1 MKFVW
6 NYLKRYK
13 SYLFVNLISAS
24 GFLLIDLGIPT
35 LIAMGINNNFMDQ
48 DTSYILKLSFFM
60 LLFAIIGLLMLI
72 LLAYSSNKLVSNV
85 IRDIR
90 NDLFAQIE
98 LLSKDNFDKFGVSRL
113 ITNTGT
119 DAYTIMQFLIVILRI
134 GIMAPFMFI
143 VSIFLIFRQSRSLAL
158 ITVLAIPM
166 MVITIALIN
175 TRTKP
180 LSSKQQKGLDNI
192 NLQIRESI
200 TGLRVIRG
208 FNREDFKASQFEN
221 SSLNYANISK
231 KLFQTVAFIS
241 PVFTLVFTVVQS
253 SVMYV
258 GAIQVNDGVL
268 EYGMLVAF
276 IEYVFMALLS
286 FLMLGSVLM
295 MLPRAQVAISRI
307 EEVMEETPD
316 IKSKT
321 NSIKNNEVKGN
332 VEFKNVSFAYSNDS
346 EKPVIKN
353 VSFKSKPG
361 ETIAFIGSTG
371 SGKSTIMKLIP
382 RLVDVTEGAILIDD
396 IDIRD
401 YDLDHLRSNIGY
413 VPQKSTL
420 FSGTIKENLQFGN
433 KDASME
439 ELKAAASIAQAE
451 EFINSTP
458 EGFERVL
465 SEGGTNLSGG
475 QQQRLCIARALTRD
489 VPIYIFD
496 DSFSALDY
504 KTDSI
509 LRHRLK
515 DEITDAT
522 FFIVAQRVGTV
533 MDADKILVIDKGE
546 VVGMGTHKE
555 LLKSCEVYYQI
566 ASSQL
571 TKEELER

>member
-1 MKFVW
+1 MKFVL

-13 SYLFVNLISAS
+13 RYLFLNLISAS

-35 LIAMGINNNFMDQ
+35 IIAMGINNNFMDQ
-48 DTSYILKLSFFM
+48 NISYILKLSLIMF
-60 LLFAIIGLLMLI
+60 LFAIGGLLLLI

-90 NDLFAQIE
+90 NDLFEKIE
-98 LLSKDNFDKFGVSRL
+98 SLSKDNFDKFGVSRL

-143 VSIFLIFRQSRSLAL
+143 VSVFLIFRQSRSLAL

-175 TRTKP
+175 TKTKP
-180 LSSKQQKGLDNI
+180 LSERQQKGLDNI

-208 FNREDFKASQFEN
+208 FNREDFKASQFES

-286 FLMLGSVLM
+286 FLMLGAVLM
-295 MLPRAQVAISRI
+295 MLPRAQVAITRI
-307 EEVMEETPD
+307 KEVMDETPD
-316 IKSKT
+316 IKSKK
-321 NSIKNNEVKGN
+321 NAIKNNTIKGY

-382 RLVDVTEGAILIDD
+382 RLVDVSEGSILIDD

-401 YDLDHLRSNIGY
+401 YNLDHLRGNIGY

-433 KDASME
+433 KNASME
-439 ELKAAASIAQAE
+439 DLKKAANIAQAK

-475 QQQRLCIARALTRD
+475 QQQRLCIARALTRN

-515 DEITDAT
+515 DEIKNAT

-533 MDADKILVIDKGE
+533 MDADKILVIDNGE
-546 VVGMGTHKE
+546 VVGIGTHRE

>member
-1 MKFVW
+1 MKFVL

-13 SYLFVNLISAS
+13 RYLFLNLISAS

-35 LIAMGINNNFMDQ
+35 IIAMGINNNFMDQ
-48 DTSYILKLSFFM
+48 NISYILKLSLIMF
-60 LLFAIIGLLMLI
+60 LFAIGGLLLLI

-90 NDLFAQIE
+90 NDLFEKIE
-98 LLSKDNFDKFGVSRL
+98 SLSKDNFDKFGVSRL

-143 VSIFLIFRQSRSLAL
+143 VSVFLIFRQSRSLAL

-175 TRTKP
+175 TKTKP
-180 LSSKQQKGLDNI
+180 LSERQQKGLDNI

-208 FNREDFKASQFEN
+208 FNREDFKASQFES

-286 FLMLGSVLM
+286 FLMLGAVLM
-295 MLPRAQVAISRI
+295 MLPRAQVAITRI
-307 EEVMEETPD
+307 KEVMDETPD
-316 IKSKT
+316 IKSKK
-321 NSIKNNEVKGN
+321 NAIKNNTIKGY

-382 RLVDVTEGAILIDD
+382 RLVDVSEGSILIDD

-401 YDLDHLRSNIGY
+401 YNLDHLRGNIGY

-433 KDASME
+433 KNASME
-439 ELKAAASIAQAE
+439 DLKKAANIAQAE

-475 QQQRLCIARALTRD
+475 QQQRLCIARALTRN

-515 DEITDAT
+515 DEIKDAT

-533 MDADKILVIDKGE
+533 MDADKILVIDNGE
-546 VVGMGTHKE
+546 VVGIGTHRE

>member
-1 MKFVW
+1 MKFVL

-13 SYLFVNLISAS
+13 RYLFLNLISAS

-35 LIAMGINNNFMDQ
+35 IIAMGINNNFMDQ
-48 DTSYILKLSFFM
+48 NISYILKLSLIMF
-60 LLFAIIGLLMLI
+60 LFAIGGLLLLI

-90 NDLFAQIE
+90 NDLFEKIE
-98 LLSKDNFDKFGVSRL
+98 SLSKDNFDKFGVSRL

-143 VSIFLIFRQSRSLAL
+143 VSVFLIFRQSRSLAL

-175 TRTKP
+175 TKTKP
-180 LSSKQQKGLDNI
+180 LSERQQKGLDNI

-208 FNREDFKASQFEN
+208 FNREDFKASQFES

-286 FLMLGSVLM
+286 FLMLGAVLM
-295 MLPRAQVAISRI
+295 MLPRAQVAITRI
-307 EEVMEETPD
+307 KEVMDETPD
-316 IKSKT
+316 IKSKK
-321 NSIKNNEVKGN
+321 NAIKNNTIKGY

-382 RLVDVTEGAILIDD
+382 RLVDVSEGSILIDD

-401 YDLDHLRSNIGY
+401 YNLDHLRDNIGY

-433 KDASME
+433 KNASME
-439 ELKAAASIAQAE
+439 DLKKAANIAQAE

-475 QQQRLCIARALTRD
+475 QQQRLCIARALTRN

-515 DEITDAT
+515 DEIKDAT

-533 MDADKILVIDKGE
+533 MDADKILVIDNGE
-546 VVGMGTHKE
+546 VVGIGTHRE

>member
-13 SYLFVNLISAS
+13 KYLFINLISAS

-35 LIAMGINNNFMDQ
+35 LIATGINNNFMNQ
-48 DTSYILKLSFFM
+48 DINYILKLSLFM
-60 LLFAIIGLLMLI
+60 FMFAISGLLLLI
-72 LLAYSSNKLVSNV
+72 SLAYSSNKLVSNV
-85 IRDIR
+85 TRDMR
-90 NDLFAQIE
+90 NDLFSKIE
-98 LLSKDNFDKFGVSRL
+98 TLSKDNFDKFGVSRL
-113 ITNTGT
+113 ITNTGA

-143 VSIFLIFRQSRSLAL
+143 VSVFLIFIKSRSLAL

-166 MVITIALIN
+166 MVVTIAFIN
-175 TRTKP
+175 TKTRP
-180 LSSKQQKGLDNI
+180 LSDKQQKGLDNI

-208 FNREDFKASQFEN
+208 FNRENFKASQFEE

-231 KLFQTVAFIS
+231 KLFQNVAFIS

-258 GAIQVNDGVL
+258 GATQVNNGIL

-286 FLMLGSVLM
+286 FLMLGTVLM
-295 MLPRAQVAISRI
+295 MLPRAQVAVSRI
-307 EEVMEETPD
+307 KEVMDEKPKVSSKKNAIRNND
-316 IKSKT
+316 IK
-321 NSIKNNEVKGN
+321 GY

-353 VSFKSKPG
+353 VSFKSSPG

-382 RLVDVTEGAILIDD
+382 RLVDVTEGSILIDD

-401 YDLDHLRSNIGY
+401 YDLAHLRNNIGY

-433 KDASME
+433 RKASMDK
-439 ELKAAASIAQAE
+439 LKSAASIAQAE

-458 EGFERVL
+458 EGFERIL

-515 DEITDAT
+515 EEITNAT

-533 MDADKILVIDKGE
+533 MDADKILVIDNGE
-546 VVGMGTHKE
+546 VVGIGTHKE

>member
-458 EGFERVL
+458 EGFDRVL

>member
-1 MKFVW
+1 MKFVL

-13 SYLFVNLISAS
+13 RYLFLNLISAS

-35 LIAMGINNNFMDQ
+35 IIAMGINNNFMDQ
-48 DTSYILKLSFFM
+48 NISYILKLSLIMF
-60 LLFAIIGLLMLI
+60 LFAIGGLLLLI

-90 NDLFAQIE
+90 NDLFEKIE
-98 LLSKDNFDKFGVSRL
+98 SLSKDNFDKFGVSRL

-143 VSIFLIFRQSRSLAL
+143 VSVFLIFRQSRSLAL

-175 TRTKP
+175 TKTKP
-180 LSSKQQKGLDNI
+180 LSERQQKGLDNI

-208 FNREDFKASQFEN
+208 FNREDFKASQFES

-286 FLMLGSVLM
+286 FLMLGAVLM
-295 MLPRAQVAISRI
+295 MLPRAQVAITRI
-307 EEVMEETPD
+307 KEVMDETPD
-316 IKSKT
+316 IKSKK
-321 NSIKNNEVKGN
+321 NAIKNNTIKGY

-382 RLVDVTEGAILIDD
+382 RLVDVSEGSILIDD

-401 YDLDHLRSNIGY
+401 YNLDHLRGNIGY

-433 KDASME
+433 KNASME
-439 ELKAAASIAQAE
+439 DLKKAANIAQAK

-475 QQQRLCIARALTRD
+475 QQQRLCIARALTRN

-515 DEITDAT
+515 DEIKDAT

-533 MDADKILVIDKGE
+533 MDADKILVIDNGE
-546 VVGMGTHKE
+546 VVGIGTHRE

>member
-1 MKFVW
+1 MKFVL

-13 SYLFVNLISAS
+13 RYLFLNLISAS

-35 LIAMGINNNFMDQ
+35 IIAMGINNNFMDQ
-48 DTSYILKLSFFM
+48 NISYILKLSLIMF
-60 LLFAIIGLLMLI
+60 LFAIGGLLLLI

-90 NDLFAQIE
+90 NDLFEKIE
-98 LLSKDNFDKFGVSRL
+98 SLSKDNFDKFGVSRL

-143 VSIFLIFRQSRSLAL
+143 VSVFLIFRQSRSLAL

-175 TRTKP
+175 TKTKP
-180 LSSKQQKGLDNI
+180 LSERQQKGLDNI

-208 FNREDFKASQFEN
+208 FNREDFKASQFES

-241 PVFTLVFTVVQS
+241 PVFTLIFTVVQS

-286 FLMLGSVLM
+286 FLMLGAVLM
-295 MLPRAQVAISRI
+295 MLPRAQVAITRI
-307 EEVMEETPD
+307 KEVMDETPD
-316 IKSKT
+316 IKSKK
-321 NSIKNNEVKGN
+321 NAIKNNTIKGY

-382 RLVDVTEGAILIDD
+382 RLVDVSEGSILIDD

-401 YDLDHLRSNIGY
+401 YNLDHLRGNIGY

-433 KDASME
+433 KNASME
-439 ELKAAASIAQAE
+439 DLKKAANIAQAE

-475 QQQRLCIARALTRD
+475 QQQRLCIARALTRN

-515 DEITDAT
+515 DEIKDAT

-533 MDADKILVIDKGE
+533 MDADKILVIDNGE
-546 VVGMGTHKE
+546 VVGIGTHRE

>member
-1 MKFVW
+1 MKFVL

-13 SYLFVNLISAS
+13 RYLFLNLISAS

-35 LIAMGINNNFMDQ
+35 IIAMGINNNFMDQ
-48 DTSYILKLSFFM
+48 NISYILKLSLIMF
-60 LLFAIIGLLMLI
+60 LFAIGGLLLLI

-90 NDLFAQIE
+90 NDLFEKIE
-98 LLSKDNFDKFGVSRL
+98 SLSKDNFDKFGVSRL

-143 VSIFLIFRQSRSLAL
+143 VSVFLIFRQSRSLAL

-175 TRTKP
+175 TKTKP
-180 LSSKQQKGLDNI
+180 LSERQQKGLDNI

-200 TGLRVIRG
+200 TGLHVIRG
-208 FNREDFKASQFEN
+208 FNRENFKASQFES

-286 FLMLGSVLM
+286 FLMLGTVLM
-295 MLPRAQVAISRI
+295 MLPRAQVAITRI
-307 EEVMEETPD
+307 KEVMDETPD
-316 IKSKT
+316 IKSKK
-321 NSIKNNEVKGN
+321 NAIKNNTIKGY

-382 RLVDVTEGAILIDD
+382 RLVDVSEGSILIDD

-401 YDLDHLRSNIGY
+401 YNLDHLRDNIGY

-433 KDASME
+433 KNASME
-439 ELKAAASIAQAE
+439 DLKKAANIAQAE

-475 QQQRLCIARALTRD
+475 QQQRLCIARALTRN

-515 DEITDAT
+515 DEIKDAT

-533 MDADKILVIDKGE
+533 MDADKILVIDNGE
-546 VVGMGTHKE
+546 VVGIGTHRE

>member
-1 MKFVW
+1 MKFVL

-13 SYLFVNLISAS
+13 RYLFLNLISAS

-35 LIAMGINNNFMDQ
+35 IIAMGINNNFMDQ
-48 DTSYILKLSFFM
+48 NISYILKLSLIMF
-60 LLFAIIGLLMLI
+60 LFAIGGLLLLI

-90 NDLFAQIE
+90 NDLFEKIE
-98 LLSKDNFDKFGVSRL
+98 SLSKDNFDKFGVSRL

-143 VSIFLIFRQSRSLAL
+143 VSVFLIFRQSRSLAL
-158 ITVLAIPM
+158 ITVLTIPM

-175 TRTKP
+175 TKTKP
-180 LSSKQQKGLDNI
+180 LSERQQKGLDNI

-208 FNREDFKASQFEN
+208 FNREDFKASQFES

-286 FLMLGSVLM
+286 FLMLGAVLM
-295 MLPRAQVAISRI
+295 MLPRAQVAITRI
-307 EEVMEETPD
+307 KEVMDETPD
-316 IKSKT
+316 IKSKK
-321 NSIKNNEVKGN
+321 NAIKNNTIKGY

-382 RLVDVTEGAILIDD
+382 RLVDVSEGSILIDD

-401 YDLDHLRSNIGY
+401 YNLDHLRGNIGY

-433 KDASME
+433 KNASME
-439 ELKAAASIAQAE
+439 DLKKAANIAQAE

-475 QQQRLCIARALTRD
+475 QQQRLCIARALTRN

-515 DEITDAT
+515 DEIKDAT

-533 MDADKILVIDKGE
+533 MDADKILVIDNGE
-546 VVGMGTHKE
+546 VVGIGTHRE

>member
-1 MKFVW
+1 MKFVL

-13 SYLFVNLISAS
+13 RYLFLNLISAS

-35 LIAMGINNNFMDQ
+35 IIAMGINNNFMDQ
-48 DTSYILKLSFFM
+48 NISYILKLSLIMF
-60 LLFAIIGLLMLI
+60 LFAIGGLLLLI

-90 NDLFAQIE
+90 NDLFEKIE
-98 LLSKDNFDKFGVSRL
+98 SLSKDNFDKFGVSRL

-143 VSIFLIFRQSRSLAL
+143 VSVFLIFRQSRSLAL

-175 TRTKP
+175 TKTKP
-180 LSSKQQKGLDNI
+180 LSERQQKGLDNI

-200 TGLRVIRG
+200 TGLHVIRG
-208 FNREDFKASQFEN
+208 FNRENFKASQFES

-286 FLMLGSVLM
+286 FLMLGTVLM
-295 MLPRAQVAISRI
+295 MLPRAQVAITRI
-307 EEVMEETPD
+307 KEVMDETPD
-316 IKSKT
+316 IKSKK
-321 NSIKNNEVKGN
+321 NAIKNNTIKGY

-382 RLVDVTEGAILIDD
+382 RLVDVSEGSILIDD

-401 YDLDHLRSNIGY
+401 YNLDHLRGNIGY

-433 KDASME
+433 KNASME
-439 ELKAAASIAQAE
+439 DLKKAANIAQAE

-475 QQQRLCIARALTRD
+475 QQQRLCIARALTRN

-515 DEITDAT
+515 DEIKDAT

-533 MDADKILVIDKGE
+533 MDADKILVIDNGE
-546 VVGMGTHKE
+546 VVGIGTHRE